1 MTTATTS
8 REAPVAEPTTTAPA
22 VVLLRATGAVLLVY
36 GYLVG
41 MNSDLAPIRELL
53 NRPLGIGEDFGPLG
67 AMLLL
72 AAAGYE
78 SVTRKPSARRAV
90 LTYLPLAVTVL
101 LAAGMVTL
109 GATIWTIPAADH
121 TSPLTVAG
129 NLSLISQVIA
139 VKPLLVPLGWIVL
152 LELLALATGAVVR
165 RLPGNAR
172 VIVPAAHVAVAAAV
186 ILLVDHDHRAV
197 AVAAFSG
204 VVVIG
209 QVVALRG
216 RSRFVLAPAAW
227 LLFVLAE
234 HEYPV
239 ELAKWWYPVAAAYAG
254 LLLAAAVV
262 FAGPTAAKIAE
273 NRIVAWL
280 ADNALWLALLQG
292 VFGFAVAHASTAVAG
307 VLTTLGA
314 TAALGWM
321 GRSR

>member
-1 MTTATTS
+1 MTTVATS
-8 REAPVAEPTTTAPA
+8 REAPAAEPTTSAPA

-41 MNSDLAPIRELL
+41 MNSDLAPVRDFL
-53 NRPLGIGEDFGPLG
+53 NRPLGLGEDFGPLG

-72 AAAGYE
+72 ATAGYE
-78 SVTRKPSARRAV
+78 SVTRQPSVRRVV

-101 LAAGMVTL
+101 LAAGMVAL

-121 TSPLTVAG
+121 TSPLTVVG
-129 NLSLISQVIA
+129 NLTLLSQLIA

-152 LELLALATGAVVR
+152 LELLAWATGALVR
-165 RLPGNAR
+165 RLSGHTRLA
-172 VIVPAAHVAVAAAV
+172 VPAVHLAVAAAA

-197 AVAAFSG
+197 TVAAFSG

-209 QVVALRG
+209 QVVALGG
-216 RSRFVLAPAAW
+216 RFQFVLAPAAW

-234 HEYPV
+234 HQYPV
-239 ELAKWWYPVAAAYAG
+239 ELSRWWYPVAAVYAG
-254 LLLAAAVV
+254 LLFASAVV
-262 FAGPTAAKIAE
+262 FAGPTAAKVAE
-273 NRIVAWL
+273 NRVVVWL
-280 ADNALWLALLQG
+280 ADNAIWLALLQG
-292 VFGFAVAHASTAVAG
+292 VFGFAITHASTVVAG
-307 VLTTLGA
+307 VLATLGA